1 MSFLAKLLIDGGEH
15 NVLDFNIQFQSK
27 KDTSGKPFGG
37 VDGGTIKIVIEAD
50 QHTDFLSWILNDNL
64 AKEGKIV
71 FYRRDALGKMKDLKF
86 EGAHCIAYEEE
97 FSSTSNSPMTI
108 KMEIMAKE
116 IIFRDAKFSN
126 DWTD

>member
-37 VDGGTIKIVIEAD
+37 VDGGTIKIEIEAD
-50 QHTDFLSWILNDNL
+50 QRTDFISWILNDSL
-64 AKEGKIV
+64 AKDGKIV

-86 EGAHCIAYEEE
+86 EKAHCIAYEEH

-108 KMEIMAKE
+108 KMEIIAKE
-116 IIFRDAKFSN
+116 IVFSDATFSN
-126 DWTD
+126 DWIN